1 MLKRTDPG
9 PDDDRD
15 RSIAGM
21 IGQLFDDGRAYAQ
34 AEVELLKIRAQVE
47 VNRYRRAAALGAAG
61 AAFALA
67 ALIAFAVMLVIG
79 FARWLG
85 PFGGGIAAI
94 ALLGAI
100 AFGLFTMARNAID
113 HSPDEPSDDDIDTY
127 D

>member
-1 MLKRTDPG
+1 MLKRVDPG
-9 PDDDRD
+9 PSDED
-15 RSIAGM
+15 RSIGDM

-34 AEVELLKIRAQVE
+34 AEIALLKIRAEVE
-47 VNRYRRAAALGAAG
+47 VNRYRRAATLAAAG

-94 ALLGAI
+94 VLLGAI
-100 AFGLFTMARNAID
+100 AFGLFTMARNAIE
-113 HSPDEPSDDDIDTY
+113 STPGEPSDDDIDTY

>member
-1 MLKRTDPG
+1 MLKRTAPG
-9 PDDDRD
+9 PGDEGD
-15 RSIAGM
+15 RSITEM

-34 AEVELLKIRAQVE
+34 AEIDLIKARAQVE
-47 VNRYRRAAALGAAG
+47 VSRYRRAAVIAAAG

-94 ALLGAI
+94 ALLGAT
-100 AFGLFTMARNAID
+100 AYGLFTMAGNAVE
-113 HSPDEPSDDDIDTY
+113 HSTDEPSDDDIDTY